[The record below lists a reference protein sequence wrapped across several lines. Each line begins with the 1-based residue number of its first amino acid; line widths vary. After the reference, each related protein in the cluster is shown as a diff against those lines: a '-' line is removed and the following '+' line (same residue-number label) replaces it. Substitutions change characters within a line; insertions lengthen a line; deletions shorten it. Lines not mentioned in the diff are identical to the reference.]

1 MKRSRGSP
9 PAAARFATPE
19 CRSSFRHSRASSK
32 DPVRNLQQRLC
43 AETLATPEKERSASR
58 KSSISMLFSGEA
70 VTAKQRGE
78 TPSQRIAVPGEEAV
92 SSQLQRQSTGITP
105 SRPESETVASSVEK
119 PARGNTGDSASVE
132 ESWIHTED
140 SSSATGRGRILSG
153 ERLRISHNA
162 MASPTRQRLGA
173 SHNAASLD
181 KQQVADNLVKQLRK
195 LEECSQWLKAVY
207 VPESTQSKPLERLQK
222 AITALLQP
230 SEPRERDEIQKL
242 LYSWNVPQWN
252 KGKRSYGEVKA
263 ELLAKVIKETHR
275 LQKMDGAPEIP
286 SPHAE
291 ANAAVWRFSAIRASF
306 QNAAADRR

>member
-1 MKRSRGSP
+1 MKRPRGSP

-32 DPVRNLQQRLC
+32 DPVRNLEQRFC

-58 KSSISMLFSGEA
+58 KSSISMLFSC
-70 VTAKQRGE
+70 KQE
-78 TPSQRIAVPGEEAV
+78 K
-92 SSQLQRQSTGITP
+92 LDKL
-105 SRPESETVASSVEK
+105 ETVASSVEK

-162 MASPTRQRLGA
+162 MASPARKRLGA
-173 SHNAASLD
+173 SHNAASLE
-181 KQQVADNLVKQLRK
+181 KQQVADSLVMQLRK
-195 LEECSQWLKAVY
+195 LEECSQWLNAVY

-230 SEPRERDEIQKL
+230 SEPRQRDEIQKL
-242 LYSWNVPQWN
+242 LYSWDVPQKN
-252 KGKRSYGEVKA
+252 KGKRGAGEVKA

-275 LQKMDGAPEIP
+275 LQRMDSAPETP

>member
-1 MKRSRGSP
+1 MKRPRGSP

-32 DPVRNLQQRLC
+32 DPVRNLEQRFC

-58 KSSISMLFSGEA
+58 KSSISMLFSC
-70 VTAKQRGE
+70 KQE
-78 TPSQRIAVPGEEAV
+78 K
-92 SSQLQRQSTGITP
+92 LDKL
-105 SRPESETVASSVEK
+105 ETVASSVEK

-162 MASPTRQRLGA
+162 MASPARKRLGA
-173 SHNAASLD
+173 SHNAASLE
-181 KQQVADNLVKQLRK
+181 KQQVADSLVMQLRK
-195 LEECSQWLKAVY
+195 LEECSQWLNAVY

-242 LYSWNVPQWN
+242 LYSWDVPQWN
-252 KGKRSYGEVKA
+252 KGKRGAGEVKA

-275 LQKMDGAPEIP
+275 LQRMDSAPETP

>member
-1 MKRSRGSP
+1 MKRPRGSP

-32 DPVRNLQQRLC
+32 DPVRNLEQRVC

-58 KSSISMLFSGEA
+58 KSSISMLFSC
-70 VTAKQRGE
+70 KQE
-78 TPSQRIAVPGEEAV
+78 K
-92 SSQLQRQSTGITP
+92 LDKL
-105 SRPESETVASSVEK
+105 ETVASSVEK

-162 MASPTRQRLGA
+162 MASPARKRLGA
-173 SHNAASLD
+173 SHNAASLE
-181 KQQVADNLVKQLRK
+181 KQQVADSLVMQLRK
-195 LEECSQWLKAVY
+195 LEECSQWLNAVY

-230 SEPRERDEIQKL
+230 SEPRQRDEIQKL
-242 LYSWNVPQWN
+242 LYSWDVPQKN
-252 KGKRSYGEVKA
+252 KGKRGAGEVKA

-275 LQKMDGAPEIP
+275 LQRMDSAPETP